1 MRKELSKQMAEKIT
15 RWARGKHG
23 SKKIK
28 ISLYS
33 AVTEEVKSSWIALN
47 ERASQLRD
55 AEQVERRVQKS
66 MQEVGTRFLKMHI
79 TTSNGSGRL
88 IFLADTEEGKLES
101 GTRIELQRRESQL
114 RQKMKGGMKNA

>member
-1 MRKELSKQMAEKIT
+1 MRREKLSKQMAEKIT

-23 SKKIK
+23 GKKVR

-33 AVTEEVKSSWIALN
+33 AVTEEVKSSRIALN

-55 AEQVERRVQKS
+55 AEQVEKRVQKS

-79 TTSNGSGRL
+79 TTSKGSGRL
-88 IFLADTEEGKLES
+88 IFLADTEEGTLES
-101 GTRIELQRRESQL
+101 GTRIELQRREL
-114 RQKMKGGMKNA
+114 HLKQKLKGDD